1 MKEKRESKK
10 RRILMALLEGMRLTP
25 DDANRI
31 GKTNEGT
38 RLIRFIRED
47 YPVLKMDVAGESY
60 KIYYLDPVWLEEY
73 RKEHKKSF
81 AERIGDFFENLLDG
95 GMFGGRR

>member
-1 MKEKRESKK
+1 MKEKRESKQ

-47 YPVLKMDVAGESY
+47 YPVLKMDVAGEAY
-60 KIYYLDPVWLEEY
+60 KIYYLDPEWLAQYKAEKKKPLC
-73 RKEHKKSF
+73 RK
-81 AERIGDFFENLLDG
+81 IGDFFDSLLDG
-95 GMFGGRR
+95 GLFGG